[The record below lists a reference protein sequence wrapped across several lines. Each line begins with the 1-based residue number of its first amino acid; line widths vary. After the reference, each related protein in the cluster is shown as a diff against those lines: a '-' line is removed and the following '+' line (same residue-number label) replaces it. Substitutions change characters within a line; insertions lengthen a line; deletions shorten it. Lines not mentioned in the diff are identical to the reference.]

1 MIDIFLLT
9 VPVYL
14 LIALGYASVRSGYV
28 PQEHI
33 GSISLFVV
41 RICLPALVFTAV
53 TVSAGDVALNWSF
66 LIGYASAAVAA
77 LTIGMLIMRFYF
89 KQPAPL
95 SWMLG
100 LGMANSNSG
109 FMGFPIASLVFG
121 DIAGAI
127 LALTMIVENMIVIPL
142 AMICADM
149 ADAREGSGRQAVRQA
164 FMNFIRNPLV
174 VAIALALVVRV
185 AGLTVPEPLARGL
198 TMLAS
203 VAPGVALFVVGGS
216 VANYSMKGY
225 WRRVTTITLGKLF
238 LHPLLTFAALSLL
251 PGVQDELV
259 AVGVLFAAVPMLSIF
274 PILAERHG
282 GGTLAAS
289 ALIVATIAS
298 FFTVSGLI
306 WLVK

>member
-14 LIALGYASVRSGYV
+14 LIALGYACVRTGYV
-28 PQEHI
+28 PQQHI

-53 TVSAGDVALNWSF
+53 TVSSSGAALNWSF
-66 LIGYASAAVAA
+66 LFGYAIAAVAA
-77 LTIGMLIMRFYF
+77 LTVGMLVMRYYF

-95 SWMLG
+95 SWLLG

-121 DIAGAI
+121 DVAGGV
-127 LALTMIVENMIVIPL
+127 LALAMIVENMIVIPL
-142 AMICADM
+142 ALIASDM
-149 ADAREGSGRQAVRQA
+149 ADARGGSGRQAIRQA
-164 FMNFIRNPLV
+164 FGNFVRNPLV
-174 VAIALALVVRV
+174 IAIALALAVR
-185 AGLTVPEPLARGL
+185 ATGLTMPEPLVRGL
-198 TMLAS
+198 TMLSS

-225 WRRVTTITLGKLF
+225 WRRVTTITVGKLF
-238 LHPLLTFAALSLL
+238 LHPALTFAALSLL
-251 PGVQDELV
+251 PGVDASLV
-259 AVGVLFAAVPMLSIF
+259 PVGVLFAAVPMLSIF

-282 GGTLAAS
+282 GGALSAS

-306 WLVK
+306 WLVQ